1 MKIYQTYGNML
12 DCVFSDDN
20 DKNLIFHM
28 RLIDDI
34 ETEDIVASLKALE
47 HNIVNNIL
55 LKGVQKI
62 KKVSMRQYNH
72 IRYNK
77 ETQKFDK
84 VNEWIMDTDGSNL
97 IDIMANPNIDPYR
110 TVTNDI
116 YEIYAVLGI
125 EAARNA
131 LNNEIMEVIKESS
144 VNQRHLYL
152 LTDIMTCKGSL
163 MSIDR
168 HGINRGDVGPLAKS
182 SFEETTDMLIKA
194 SRFGVPDRI
203 NGVSAN
209 IMLGQMPPCG
219 TGDSEILMDETEYI
233 QLIKDKNKLAT
244 QENKTALSANEPC
257 SEEVLK
263 MELPLALSRKGQNK
277 KKLVM
282 NEIKLT

>member
-1 MKIYQTYGNML
+1 
-12 DCVFSDDN
+12 
-20 DKNLIFHM
+20 
-28 RLIDDI
+28 
-34 ETEDIVASLKALE
+34 
-47 HNIVNNIL
+47 
-55 LKGVQKI
+55 
-62 KKVSMRQYNH
+62 
-72 IRYNK
+72 
-77 ETQKFDK
+77 
-84 VNEWIMDTDGSNL
+84 MDTDGSNL

-219 TGDSEILMDETEYI
+219 TGDSEILMDESEYI

-244 QENKTALSANEPC
+244 QENKTAHSANEPC

-263 MELPLALSRKGQNK
+263 MELPLALSTKVQNK